1 MTRLL
6 GTEIN
11 LDDLATVV
19 VDGETATPVHVITLT
34 IDVPADDCERC
45 PLFHDEANACEASD
59 MRELEGAYA
68 KRPDWCPLDK
78 GPVLVQVRK

>member
-1 MTRLL
+1 MIQFCERCAYAPCQR
-6 GTEIN
+6 E
-11 LDDLATVV
+11 DLHA
-19 VDGETATPVHVITLT
+19 PRSMT

-45 PLFHDEANACEASD
+45 PFFHDEANACEASD

-68 KRPDWCPLDK
+68 RRPDWCPLDK

>member
-1 MTRLL
+1 MVRPGNWCPSCRLFA
-6 GTEIN
+6 GGCHA
-11 LDDLATVV
+11 DCPGPGAVV
-19 VDGETATPVHVITLT
+19 LE

-45 PLFHDEANACEASD
+45 PFFHDEANACEASD

>member
-1 MTRLL
+1 
-6 GTEIN
+6 
-11 LDDLATVV
+11 
-19 VDGETATPVHVITLT
+19 
-34 IDVPADDCERC
+34 
-45 PLFHDEANACEASD
+45 

>member
-6 GTEIN
+6 GTDIN
-11 LDDLATVV
+11 FADLATEVR
-19 VDGETATPVHVITLT
+19 DGAAAAPLHFIALT
-34 IDVPADDCERC
+34 INVPADDCERC
-45 PLFHDEANACEASD
+45 PFFHDEANACEASD